1 MKQVRR
7 GALKGMEDGIVSL
20 VNDSFGNGAVSVIIY
35 GSYLRSTYA
44 PGVSDVNVLI
54 VLEEASGEGIR
65 RFGQHGRRFLKRHN
79 VTPLILTRSEFL
91 SSADV
96 FPMEYLDIVERH
108 TVLSGPD
115 LTEKLDLSRDNLRHQ
130 VEHQLR
136 GSLVSLRQLV
146 SAIDQR
152 RFSRTTLLKR
162 ELRAWYGSVSAVL
175 RGLLRLK
182 GVAATPES
190 PDELVTAMNTAY
202 GLEAGPLLTLVALRQ
217 GGKADVEILANDL
230 VDRLTTLV
238 AIVDTMEGEAAG

>member
-7 GALKGMEDGIVSL
+7 GALKGMEEGIVSL
-20 VNDSFGNGAVSVIIY
+20 VEGSFGSEAISVIIY
-35 GSYLRSTYA
+35 GSYLRSTFA

-54 VLEEASGEGIR
+54 VLRRANGDDIR
-65 RFGQHGRRFLKRHN
+65 RFGRQGRRFLKRNN
-79 VTPLILTRSEFL
+79 VTPLILTQSEFL

-115 LTEKLDLSRDNLRHQ
+115 LSEELDLSRDNLRHQ

-152 RFSRTTLLKR
+152 RFFRTTLLKR

-182 GVAATPES
+182 GVDVTPES
-190 PDELVTAMNTAY
+190 PDELVTAMNSAY

-230 VDRLTTLV
+230 VDRLTKLV
-238 AIVDTMEGEAAG
+238 EIVDTMEGEAAG

>member
-1 MKQVRR
+1 
-7 GALKGMEDGIVSL
+7 
-20 VNDSFGNGAVSVIIY
+20 
-35 GSYLRSTYA
+35 
-44 PGVSDVNVLI
+44 
-54 VLEEASGEGIR
+54 
-65 RFGQHGRRFLKRHN
+65 
-79 VTPLILTRSEFL
+79 
-91 SSADV
+91 
-96 FPMEYLDIVERH
+96 MEYLDIVERH

-152 RFSRTTLLKR
+152 RFFRTTLLKR

-182 GVAATPES
+182 GVEVTPES

-238 AIVDTMEGEAAG
+238 GIVDTMEGEAAG